1 MRFIILIFFITL
13 ISCDENKE
21 KIDLETDYFE
31 FKNSYWINLHHF
43 LYQKADSSQ
52 FKNLRE
58 DNLKFI
64 EVGEADLI
72 AKLSNDEKEIL
83 NQAVKYYR
91 DSLISRNLRRD
102 LSSLRNWLQ
111 QQEGSRVLTDTTYGK
126 NFIEFINK
134 ASKIYDEYFWETHK
148 AHNLSVLA
156 KHISIIDDIE
166 EKVINKMERFSLNEW
181 PDSTKVRVDV
191 TTYANW
197 AGAYTASKPKMNIVI
212 STLDPTNFTSSF
224 IETILHEGSHL
235 LYLFGESPIRDKI
248 YFKSEDLGME
258 FPRDLWHASM
268 FYLSGRA
275 TQEALSEQNIK
286 HNLLID
292 KKNIFPNY
300 TIPELRKINEQYY
313 KDSLSVDSMVFKL
326 LTEIKK
332 KATNGVGSNL
342 KMK

>member
-1 MRFIILIFFITL
+1 MRHFVFVMLIIF
-13 ISCDENKE
+13 ISCSGNKKE
-21 KIDLETDYFE
+21 VELSTDYFE

-111 QQEGSRVLTDTTYGK
+111 QQEGSRVLTDATYGK
-126 NFIEFINK
+126 NFIEVINK
-134 ASKIYDEYFWETHK
+134 VSKIYDEYFWEIHK
-148 AHNLSVLA
+148 GHNLSVLA
-156 KHISIIDDIE
+156 MHIKTIDKIE
-166 EKVINKMERFSLNEW
+166 EEVLCKMERFSLNKW
-181 PDSTKVRVDV
+181 PDSSKVRVDI
-191 TTYANW
+191 TAYANW
-197 AGAYTASKPKMNIVI
+197 AGGYTVSKPEMNIVI
-212 STLDPTNFTSSF
+212 STLDPTNLTSSF

-235 LYLFGESPIRDKI
+235 LYLFGSSPVRDKI
-248 YFKSEDLGME
+248 YYKSEELGME
-258 FPRDLWHASM
+258 LPRNLWHASM

-275 TQEALSEQNIK
+275 TQEALLDKNIE

-292 KKNIFPNY
+292 EKNIFHH
-300 TIPELRKINEQYY
+300 T
-313 KDSLSVDSMVFKL
+313 SLIDVRD
-326 LTEIKK
+326 T
-332 KATNGVGSNL
+332 ADPPAGV
-342 KMK
+342 